1 MTLRGPL
8 RGALVGALRGPLGGT
23 RAFVDPRSLSG
34 LTFWLDE
41 TESATMTG
49 ALWSD
54 ASGNGLDFS
63 QGTAGS
69 QPTVSTMG
77 ALNCLLFDGSNDVL
91 TCSSSFGLRN
101 EGTFFA
107 LMQFVSHA
115 TNRGIFSMTDGSGAD
130 NVTSY
135 SLHCAGGTATNLV
148 LDVGV
153 ALNAQ
158 IATDTNIMVVMCHW
172 KQVVGVGGTGIILDD
187 AALSAT
193 DSTLSG
199 TTLAGTIAA
208 IGSRLTGVTP
218 ANFCNVKIASIGEYN
233 RRLDSRERDQLMV
246 YLKAKGG
253 L

>member
-1 MTLRGPL
+1 MSFGFM
-8 RGALVGALRGPLGGT
+8 GKAYGF
-23 RAFVDPRSLSG
+23 RAPSSPPPFAPTSLSG

-41 TESATMTG
+41 TASATMSG
-49 ALWSD
+49 ALWTD
-54 ASGNGLDFS
+54 ASGNGRDFS
-63 QGTAGS
+63 QGTGAN

-77 ALNCLLFDGSNDVL
+77 ALNCLLFDGLNDVL

-107 LMQFVSHA
+107 IMQFVSHA
-115 TNRGIFSMTDGSGAD
+115 TNRGVFSMTDGSGAD
-130 NVTSY
+130 NVTNY
-135 SLHCAGGTATNLV
+135 SVHLAGGTATNLV

-172 KQVVGVGGTGIILDD
+172 QHTVGVGGSGTILDD
-187 AALSAT
+187 AALSTT
-193 DSTLSG
+193 DSTLTG
-199 TTLAGTIAA
+199 TTLAGTVAA

-233 RRLDSRERDQLMV
+233 RRLNNAERDRLIA
-246 YLKAKGG
+246 YLKARGG